1 MARWLRRL
9 LAIAVVVVLAAVAW
23 GGWYY
28 SGEILIPEAPDKPV
42 FETRVE
48 AVAGNR
54 VTLEATEQARRSGL
68 WGLDFRSGYG
78 LVGTVLGEGD
88 GTVTRRYTP
97 LDGRPRA
104 GQDARIDS
112 YASPEDGV
120 ATGLDF
126 PVNEVSVPG
135 PLGRY
140 PAWLATPA
148 RSGRDWAVLVHGR
161 GAQRNECFRMLSTLH
176 EAGLSSLCSSYRND
190 EGAPAAPNGLY
201 GLGATEWADLDAA
214 VDYVRALGARRIVLV
229 GYSMGAQVVTTFLR
243 RSQRADLIKGVILD
257 APVLDWGPVLG
268 LAADD
273 RGVPRMIVPLGMFT
287 SELRGGI
294 DFDDLDQIESAEDFD
309 VPILLFHVTA
319 DTTLPVSTSD
329 AFAAARPDL
338 VTYERVADAGHVQ
351 AYNINPKRYSRVVED
366 FLIGNR
372 LGARVKQRRT
382 EPAG

>member
-9 LAIAVVVVLAAVAW
+9 LAVAVVVVLAAVAW

-28 SGEILIPEAPDKPV
+28 SGEILIPEPPARPV

-68 WGLDFRSGYG
+68 WGLDFASGYG
-78 LVGTVLGEGD
+78 LVGTIVDEGD
-88 GTVTRRYTP
+88 DTVTRRYTP
-97 LDGRPRA
+97 MDGRPRA
-104 GQDARIDS
+104 GQEARIDS
-112 YASPEDGV
+112 YAFPEDG
-120 ATGLDF
+120 AAAGLDF

-148 RSGRDWAVLVHGR
+148 TGGRTWAVLVHGR
-161 GAQRNECFRMLSTLH
+161 AAQRNECFRLLPTLH
-176 EAGLSSLCSSYRND
+176 EAGLSSLCTSYRND

-214 VDYVRALGARRIVLV
+214 VGYVRALGARRVVLV

-243 RSQRADLIKGVILD
+243 RSERANLISGVILD

-268 LAADD
+268 LAADE
-273 RGVPRMIVPLGMFT
+273 RGVSRMIVPLGMFA

-294 DFDDLDQIESAEDFD
+294 DFDDLDQIEAAEDFD
-309 VPILLFHVTA
+309 VPILLFHGTA
-319 DTTLPVSTSD
+319 DTTVPVSTSD
-329 AFAAARPDL
+329 EFAATRPDL
-338 VTYERVADAGHVQ
+338 VTYERVAGAGHVQ
-351 AYNINPKRYSRVVED
+351 AYNTNPHRYTEAVEG
-366 FLIGNR
+366 FLADNR
-372 LGARVKQRRT
+372 LGALVKQRRT
-382 EPAG
+382 APAG